1 MTKRYFTLILI
12 IVSLIIISLPI
23 FSSNLKFDPLKDY
36 YYTERIDLGLADI
49 STDIYYITLTVS
61 SQGRTLFE
69 KSFLTEEA
77 LSIPFKF
84 ESFYPSSLVINYS
97 YFSFSQQLIE
107 KKEYPLVLKKINKE
121 INYYFCQDIEC
132 TQEIFDILKENKD
145 FYLTSSLK
153 DSSFKVKITSQD
165 YLKEY
170 NNSSLPLKLNL
181 KEGMYSIE
189 ISTVIEGSVFE
200 EKLDLMVLSEDQAIA
215 VENNTT
221 NNTGLG
227 VSLDPIP
234 SQTFFEK
241 IKSNS
246 LKDNLRSYWYI
257 FLIIVI
263 ILFIIF
269 KKRKKETPMER
280 NNLERKEKPVSRRE
294 ARKIHF
300 IILLFFLIIF
310 SQITFSST
318 LTNKEYE
325 FSYFTDDY
333 NSLVKNFPQENEV
346 SLYLTDLKKANSYF
360 FPLISHAN
368 ENLTYSQSLSLP
380 EGFLDYTPIYALF
393 AIDINKS
400 TGSYAP
406 FLPKEPYSA
415 YCKPVL
421 DYFKRYPVTTKA
433 DLINRNKSYLENGIG
448 FSKNC
453 IDELI
458 TKKWL
463 QEKVVLAEIKFTPHN
478 YNNQSKIIQAEMF
491 FKKSILSNEF
501 NLPINIIKTDSAV
514 VYAYPDPINYNSLK
528 LEMEENGWILSNKVA
543 YPISFSEMDEIYRLS
558 LSQGEYG
565 SFTYT
570 LNNYNDNFVDFKIN
584 FLDQERNL
592 SFSSFMSSNYFS
604 VKEGDENKNIITNLL
619 FRNGNLIL
627 NNYEIY
633 NVMENR
639 KRKLSISSSSESIKN
654 IFSRREYA
662 LFHTPNFQENSFFM
676 SLSSGKLLN
685 PIVKDDLY
693 LFYNFDNN
701 LFGKMD
707 IYLIEAISNSYYFV
721 ESTANYKLRTNFF
734 LLENEHLKITEV
746 YSSKQ
751 STSFHVLFK
760 DENVPIIITTD
771 RKNIISTSDPYFYIY
786 KDYFIV
792 VSSGILRVYKN
803 NTGYE
808 NKKVN
813 TYSDYDNK
821 LNYLTGKDAQID
833 NNLTKISSLKLKLF
847 NSYIY
852 DVSNA
857 QDFSSIEQKLFWA
870 NTFVKADLRETNW
883 FLKNKFCDVN
893 KIDQDFNIF
902 EKHLK
907 RMNFTILKYPDYSE
921 LPFSNV
927 TLESRDYIIKRNS
940 FTKNNYSLLCD
951 YTKDLNLNNYTN
963 IILNSAIY
971 LEDQNKFI
979 EQLSFFKTPIG
990 QIYAGQEKYPSKYLS
1005 EYFTSSKEGIIF
1017 IDSNNN
1023 IAGASF
1029 LDLRNDYTSTID
1041 FFANYLVF
1049 DRLSIF
1055 NPNNLVFSQ
1064 NKIENQNMQKYIK
1077 ENYIDP
1083 KEKLFLKFKLPKRNP
1098 RLTDNY
1104 IHRNFIKTTPVL
1116 KYQNRCTALSLDV
1129 TNNYRYNMVRHLSV
1143 YPRESDFVRDDAWF
1157 LAGINQVIWD
1167 YRYDP
1172 PINPNRFFEGMILG
1186 IYIGKTTYTYPNNH
1200 HIPSRAGKTFT
1211 GLLYTHTAPYVDN
1224 YKNESGIMLNAS
1236 FYVSAEEAVD
1246 YYTSGGRQLRQIVMP
1261 LNYYDNKIKDKYGKT
1276 ELDYVKAYL
1285 TSFN

>member
-1 MTKRYFTLILI
+1 MSKRYFSIILFI
-12 IVSLIIISLPI
+12 FLISLSIPL
-23 FSSNLKFDPLKDY
+23 FSSNHKFDPLNDY
-36 YYTERIDLGLADI
+36 YYTERIDLGLTDI
-49 STDIYYITLTVS
+49 SQEVYYITLEVT
-61 SQGRTLFE
+61 SQERILFE
-69 KSFLTEEA
+69 RSFLTEEA
-77 LSIPFKF
+77 SSIPFKF
-84 ESFYPSSLVINYS
+84 ESFYPSSLVISYS

-121 INYYFCQDIEC
+121 INYYFCNDITC
-132 TQEIFDILKENKD
+132 SQELFDIFEENKD
-145 FYLTSSLK
+145 FYLSSSLK
-153 DSSFKVKITSQD
+153 DSFFNVKVTSQD

-170 NNSSLPLKLNL
+170 NNSSFPLKLNL
-181 KEGMYSIE
+181 KEGIYSLE
-189 ISTVIEGSVFE
+189 ISTVIENSIFE
-200 EKLDLMVLSEDQAIA
+200 ERLDIIVVSKEEISSQ
-215 VENNTT
+215 ENNSLE
-221 NNTGLG
+221 NNGMG
-227 VSLDPIP
+227 SSLTPTS
-234 SQTFFEK
+234 SQTFLEK

-246 LKDNLRSYWYI
+246 IKDNLRSYWYI
-257 FLIIVI
+257 LLIIVI
-263 ILFIIF
+263 ILFIIL

-280 NNLERKEKPVSRRE
+280 NTLQRKEQQISRRE
-294 ARKIHF
+294 ARKIHIF
-300 IILLFFLIIF
+300 ILLFSLIIF

-318 LTNKEYE
+318 LANKEYE

-333 NSLVKNFPQENEV
+333 NSLVKNFPQENEI

-368 ENLTYSQSLSLP
+368 ENLTYFQSLSLQ
-380 EGFLDYTPIYALF
+380 EGFLDYTPIYSLF

-478 YNNQSKIIQAEMF
+478 YNNQSKIIQTEIF

-501 NLPINIIKTDSAV
+501 NLPVNIIKTDSAV

-528 LEMEENGWILSNKVA
+528 LEIEENGWILSNKVA
-543 YPISFSEMDEIYRLS
+543 YPISFSDMDEIYRLS
-558 LSQGEYG
+558 LSQGEHG

-570 LNNYNDNFVDFKIN
+570 LNNYNENFVDFKIN
-584 FLDQERNL
+584 FLDQEKNL
-592 SFSSFMSSNYFS
+592 SFSSFLSSNYFS

-619 FRNGNLIL
+619 FRNGNIVL

-654 IFSRREYA
+654 IYSRKEYA
-662 LFHTPNFQENSFFM
+662 LFHTPNFKDNSFFI
-676 SLSSGKLLN
+676 SLSSGKSLN

-751 STSFHVLFK
+751 STSFHILFK
-760 DENVPIIITTD
+760 DENLPIIITND
-771 RKNIISTSDPYFYIY
+771 RKNIISTTYPYFYIY

-792 VSSGILRVYKN
+792 VSSGVLRVYKN
-803 NTGYE
+803 NTGYT

-833 NNLTKISSLKLKLF
+833 NNLTKISPLKLKLF

-857 QDFSSIEQKLFWA
+857 QDFSLIEQKLFWA

-883 FLKNKFCDVN
+883 FLKKKFCDVN

-907 RMNFTILKYPDYSE
+907 RMNFTILKYPGYSE
-921 LPFSNV
+921 FPFSNV
-927 TLESRDYIIKRNS
+927 TLESKDYIIKRNS
-940 FTKNNYSLLCD
+940 FTKDNYSLLCD

-963 IILNSAIY
+963 IILNSAFY
-971 LEDQNKFI
+971 LEDQNNFI

-1029 LDLRNDYTSTID
+1029 LDFRKDYSSTID

-1049 DRLSIF
+1049 DRLSFF
-1055 NPNNLVFSQ
+1055 NPNDLVFS
-1064 NKIENQNMQKYIK
+1064 KDKTENENIQKYIK

-1083 KEKLFLKFKLPKRNP
+1083 KEKLFLKFKLPKRYT

-1104 IHRNFIKTTPVL
+1104 ISKNFIMTNPIR

-1129 TNNYRYNMVRHLSV
+1129 TNNYHYNMVRHFSV

-1157 LAGINQVIWD
+1157 LATINQVVWD
-1167 YRYDP
+1167 YRRDP

-1186 IYIGKTTYTYPNNH
+1186 IYIGKTTYTYPNNY
-1200 HIPSRAGKTFT
+1200 HIPSRAGKKFT
-1211 GLLYTHTAPYVDN
+1211 GLLYTHTAPYVDI
-1224 YKNESGIMLNAS
+1224 YKNESGLMLNAS

-1246 YYTSGGRQLRQIVMP
+1246 YYTTSGRQLRQIVMP

-1276 ELDYVKAYL
+1276 ELDYVKEYL